1 MQGPETETG
10 AGEPDDGP
18 GARRGT
24 REPGPGRVPASPRA
38 RPGGAGLLAMWLG
51 WIRNQPLLAAAFLGF
66 CLVAVGG
73 LVLTLPRGTLSV
85 GRTSRSPRVAS
96 PSAPVAQTPVAPREA
111 PVSRA
116 PNPRAAEAP
125 SAAPEAEPGP
135 WVHEAPSA
143 PSPRGLALV
152 YRYRTLPPGGESRY
166 EWIVQVRGA
175 RPVLEGVEVVTWL
188 MEPAA
193 KGDGDLT
200 SRDRAADGFPLFG
213 DGPGGWFG
221 VSARIRYRD
230 GVEETLSRRIEM
242 PD

>member
-18 GARRGT
+18 GARRVT
-24 REPGPGRVPASPRA
+24 REPGLAKVLASPRA
-38 RPGGAGLLAMWLG
+38 GPDGVGLLTMWLG
-51 WIRNQPLLAAAFLGF
+51 WIRNQPLLAAVFLGF

-85 GRTSRSPRVAS
+85 GHTSRSPRVAS
-96 PSAPVAQTPVAPREA
+96 PNAPVAETPIAPREA
-111 PVSRA
+111 PISRA

-125 SAAPEAEPGP
+125 SAPAPEPGP

-166 EWIVQVRGA
+166 QWIVQVRGA
-175 RPVLEGVEVVTWL
+175 WPVLDGVEVVTWR

-193 KGDGDLT
+193 ANDGDLI

-221 VSARIRYRD
+221 VSAKIRYRD